1 MTKPFPDAI
10 CVIIAARNAA
20 AILPAAIRSALSQ
33 PGVTEVVL
41 VDDASTDD
49 TAAVAESA
57 GDGSGRLRVISLK
70 TNRGPAAA
78 RNVAIENSAAP
89 LIAILDADDFFFP
102 GRFEAMLQHRDWDLI
117 ADNIAFTRT
126 SHPQHQPQDFQARA
140 RSLSTIEFI
149 EGNISQPGLRR
160 GEIGF
165 LKPVMRRSFLDEH
178 GLRYNENLR
187 LGEDYD
193 LYLRALVKG
202 ARYTVIEHVGYG
214 AVVRPDS
221 LSGQHRTEDL
231 RRLCEADAAV
241 RKTPGLPEDVAA
253 AIRRHE
259 SHIRDRYR
267 LRAFLDSKKRGGM
280 AEALRFALRDPAAM
294 PAIASGIYSDKT
306 QRLRPAQADVAPE
319 TGFRYLLPGVPLAHK

>member
-1 MTKPFPDAI
+1 MAEPSTDAI
-10 CVIIAARNAA
+10 CVIIAAKNAA
-20 AILPAAIRSALSQ
+20 STLATAIESALSQ
-33 PGVTEVVL
+33 PAVAEVVI
-41 VDDASTDD
+41 VDDASTDY
-49 TAAVAESA
+49 TAAVAESTN
-57 GDGSGRLRVISLK
+57 DGSGRLRVISLES
-70 TNRGPAAA
+70 NRGPAAA
-78 RNVAIENSAAP
+78 RNIAIENSTAP

-102 GRFEAMLQHRDWDLI
+102 RRFEAMLQHQEWDLI

-126 SHPQHQPQDFQARA
+126 SRPQHRPQDFQARA
-140 RSLSTIEFI
+140 RSLSPIEFI

-165 LKPVMRRSFLDEH
+165 LKPVMRRSFLDAH
-178 GLRYNENLR
+178 SLRYNESLR

-202 ARYTVIEHVGYG
+202 AHYPVIEHVGYG

-241 RKTPGLPEDVAA
+241 RKTPGLSKDITA
-253 AIRRHE
+253 AIHRHE
-259 SHIRDRYR
+259 HHIRDRYR

-280 AEALRFALRDPAAM
+280 AEAMRFALRDPAAM
-294 PAIASGIYSDKT
+294 PAIASGIYRDKT
-306 QRLRPAQADVAPE
+306 QRFRPAQADAAPE
-319 TGFRYLLPGVPLAHK
+319 TGFRYLLPGVPLAQK